1 MNTEELS
8 NRLTQIV
15 QGITNTHP
23 IRIKAT
29 IEVFLEE
36 FDPSQNYLLSIS
48 DIEGYETQFI
58 EFEIWGQN
66 DGPIPGIKLFKDLNI
81 YTLNENIANTNPY
94 NTYITMETNF
104 EYLAKILKDDAI
116 DTWTLREQEEINKL
130 DLTQGLHIFLYDIYT
145 GIISHCQTNKPTNQ
159 EPIYESEHIII
170 LDSDSTI
177 GCQE

>member
-1 MNTEELS
+1 MNTKELS

-58 EFEIWGQN
+58 EFEIW
-66 DGPIPGIKLFKDLNI
+66 DKRMVLYLALNFSRISI
-81 YTLNENIANTNPY
+81 YTLNENFANTN
-94 NTYITMETNF
+94 
-104 EYLAKILKDDAI
+104 
-116 DTWTLREQEEINKL
+116 TLPQA
-130 DLTQGLHIFLYDIYT
+130 
-145 GIISHCQTNKPTNQ
+145 
-159 EPIYESEHIII
+159 
-170 LDSDSTI
+170 
-177 GCQE
+177 

>member
-1 MNTEELS
+1 MFTIQLNSIQTIKENIMTYFNGTLQEFTYLHEQVTEIS
-8 NRLTQIV
+8 N
-15 QGITNTHP
+15 P
-23 IRIKAT
+23 D
-29 IEVFLEE
+29 E
-36 FDPSQNYLLSIS
+36 SYL
-48 DIEGYETQFI
+48 G
-58 EFEIWGQN
+58 
-66 DGPIPGIKLFKDLNI
+66 
-81 YTLNENIANTNPY
+81 TLNLFFKEPVTSNDEQ
-94 NTYITMETNF
+94 TYF

-159 EPIYESEHIII
+159 EPIWESEHIII

>member
-1 MNTEELS
+1 MTYFNGTLQEFTYLHEQVTEIS
-8 NRLTQIV
+8 N
-15 QGITNTHP
+15 P
-23 IRIKAT
+23 D
-29 IEVFLEE
+29 E
-36 FDPSQNYLLSIS
+36 SYL
-48 DIEGYETQFI
+48 G
-58 EFEIWGQN
+58 
-66 DGPIPGIKLFKDLNI
+66 
-81 YTLNENIANTNPY
+81 TLNLFFKEPVISNDEQ
-94 NTYITMETNF
+94 TYF

-170 LDSDSTI
+170 LDSDSII

>member
-1 MNTEELS
+1 MKTKEVTISNIKFNLSTEPLVSEPEVYPDYKYDMSTEELS
-8 NRLTQIV
+8 NRLTQIL
-15 QGITNTHP
+15 QGIIIN
-23 IRIKAT
+23 
-29 IEVFLEE
+29 EE
-36 FDPSQNYLLSIS
+36 PNLIQGFVQN
-48 DIEGYETQFI
+48 FI
-58 EFEIWGQN
+58 E
-66 DGPIPGIKLFKDLNI
+66 
-81 YTLNENIANTNPY
+81 
-94 NTYITMETNF
+94 NF

-170 LDSDSTI
+170 LDSDSTL

>member
-1 MNTEELS
+1 
-8 NRLTQIV
+8 
-15 QGITNTHP
+15 
-23 IRIKAT
+23 
-29 IEVFLEE
+29 
-36 FDPSQNYLLSIS
+36 
-48 DIEGYETQFI
+48 
-58 EFEIWGQN
+58 
-66 DGPIPGIKLFKDLNI
+66 
-81 YTLNENIANTNPY
+81 
-94 NTYITMETNF
+94 METNF

-145 GIISHCQTNKPTNQ
+145 DIISHCQTNKPTNQ

>member
-1 MNTEELS
+1 MFIQSNSIQTIKENIMTYFNGTLQEFTYSHEQVTEIS
-8 NRLTQIV
+8 N
-15 QGITNTHP
+15 P
-23 IRIKAT
+23 D
-29 IEVFLEE
+29 E
-36 FDPSQNYLLSIS
+36 SYL
-48 DIEGYETQFI
+48 G
-58 EFEIWGQN
+58 
-66 DGPIPGIKLFKDLNI
+66 
-81 YTLNENIANTNPY
+81 TLNLFFKEPVTSNDEQ
-94 NTYITMETNF
+94 TYF